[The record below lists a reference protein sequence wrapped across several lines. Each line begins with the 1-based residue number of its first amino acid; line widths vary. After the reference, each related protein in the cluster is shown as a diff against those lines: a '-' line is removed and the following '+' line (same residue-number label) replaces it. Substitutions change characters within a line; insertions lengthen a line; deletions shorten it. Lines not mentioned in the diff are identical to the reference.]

1 MPMMKTRKRLSVFL
15 GVFMAAGALLT
26 AGIAG
31 AETLTEKLDRTV
43 PLQGGSQVWLS
54 NVNGGVTLE
63 VWDRNEVRIQAEK
76 KVKAGDADVARKYMS
91 ALKIDITQGADG
103 LRIDTKYP
111 RKGGSGF
118 FDWMF
123 GKDVNANVTYRLQV
137 PRRAAL
143 GIENVNGGISVTG
156 TRAKAHLETVN
167 GGITV
172 KDVQG
177 AMVLETV
184 NGGIDVIRSAG
195 ALRASSVN
203 GGIDAELSDLPDG
216 SELRLAS
223 TNGGISLRLPR
234 DARLSIDAG
243 TTNGRVRSDL
253 SIDGGQPGK
262 RSLKG
267 DLNGGGGKLYAH
279 TTNGSIDI
287 NGL

>member
-1 MPMMKTRKRLSVFL
+1 MSVVKTCKRLSVFL
-15 GVFMAAGALLT
+15 GLLLVAGT
-26 AGIAG
+26 AG

-43 PLQGGSQVWLS
+43 PLQAGAQVRLS
-54 NVNGGVTLE
+54 NINGAVTLE
-63 VWDRNEVRIQAEK
+63 AWDRNEVHIMAEK
-76 KVKAGDADVARKYMS
+76 KVKAGDADTARKYMS
-91 ALKIDITQGADG
+91 ELKIEIVQNADG
-103 LRIDTKYP
+103 LRIDTRYP
-111 RKGGSGF
+111 RKGNGF

-143 GIENVNGGISVTG
+143 HVVSVNGGVSATG
-156 TRAKAHLETVN
+156 TRGPAHLETTN

-172 KDVQG
+172 RNVQG
-177 AMVLETV
+177 NMVLETV
-184 NGGIDVIRSAG
+184 NGGIDVVRSAG
-195 ALRASSVN
+195 ALKAGSVN

-216 SELRLAS
+216 SEIRLTS
-223 TNGGISLRLPR
+223 TNGGINLRLPR

-267 DLNGGGGKLYAH
+267 DLNGGGGMLYLR
-279 TTNGSIDI
+279 TTNGGIDI

>member
-15 GVFMAAGALLT
+15 GFLLMAGV
-26 AGIAG
+26 AG

-43 PLQGGSQVWLS
+43 PLQAGSQVKLS
-54 NVNGGVTLE
+54 NVNGSVTLE
-63 VWDRNEVRIQAEK
+63 AWDRNEVRIEAEK
-76 KVKAGDADVARKYMS
+76 KVKAGDAGVARKYM
-91 ALKIDITQGADG
+91 AQLKIDITQGADG

-111 RKGGSGF
+111 RRQESGF

-123 GKDVNANVTYRLQV
+123 GKDVNANVTYRLHV

-143 GIENVNGGISVTG
+143 DIVSVNGGVSATG
-156 TRAKAHLETVN
+156 TRGRTHLETTN

-177 AMVLETV
+177 NMVLETV
-184 NGGIDVIRSAG
+184 NGGIDVFRSAG
-195 ALRASSVN
+195 ALKAGSVN
-203 GGIDAELSDLPDG
+203 GHIGAELSDLPDG
-216 SELRLAS
+216 SEIRLTS
-223 TNGGISLRLPR
+223 TNGGISLRLPQ

-243 TTNGRVRSDL
+243 TTNGRVNSDL
-253 SIDGGQPGK
+253 SIEGGPTGK
-262 RSLKG
+262 RSLQG
-267 DLNGGGGKLYAH
+267 DLNGGGGKLYVR